1 MCVGPCGEVFAAAA
15 KLNEF
20 SSGKKKSR
28 TRAQK
33 QEYQLNTENSD
44 WQGLQGFLLIWAES
58 VQVLQRKPQSRSFWT
73 AERSWCGNLLTYIL
87 GPTASSKTSAPTE
100 PVAAPQS
107 DRWHLHRAQGT
118 VQTPPRITEPARE
131 LLLSSLP
138 LSRLQHPALTWDNI
152 PECISATSKMSPAS
166 ALLLIGQQRGEVSKR
181 AC

>member
-1 MCVGPCGEVFAAAA
+1 MRWSLWGGFCCRSQT
-15 KLNEF
+15 KRIQQW
-20 SSGKKKSR
+20 KKKSR

-138 LSRLQHPALTWDNI
+138 LSKASASGADVRQHPRVHQCHLKDVT
-152 PECISATSKMSPAS
+152 CVSPAADWPTEGGS
-166 ALLLIGQQRGEVSKR
+166 E
-181 AC
+181 